1 MLDLS
6 WWGNLPRVTGR
17 SDEVSELQERLEN
30 GDWRAMLEPG
40 AEGLL
45 TLALLADPDWW
56 VRAIDQVREMIG
68 SDLHDADSREVK
80 LVLRDW
86 CEAPRGSPEEAAV
99 LLRWCE
105 AIVEAS
111 FQTTEAHRQ
120 AVAAIRRCVP

>member
-1 MLDLS
+1 MLALPDR
-6 WWGNLPRVTGR
+6 GNLPLVTR
-17 SDEVSELQERLEN
+17 RRNEVGELQERLAI

-45 TLALLADPDWW
+45 TLALVADPAWW
-56 VRAIDQVREMIG
+56 AGAIDQIREAIG
-68 SDLHDADSREVK
+68 GDLHDADSREVK

-86 CEAPRGSPEEAAV
+86 CEAPRGSPEEADV

-111 FQTTEAHRQ
+111 FMTTEAHRQ